1 MELIEKK
8 NAYIINQDLIKS
20 LYFDDNLSI
29 IEISKKLNLNSNTLS
44 VFIKNKWGRKTLSKS
59 CTKYNF
65 DENIFD
71 NIDIEWK
78 AYFLGWMIT
87 DGNLYKKAKKNTIS
101 LCITE
106 SDKYILD
113 YFNCKIFDCK
123 KPLNYRKA
131 RLKKGT
137 EYLCKPLWRFQ
148 IDSQK
153 LIEKFEKLGI
163 VENKSLI
170 VEFPNYLD
178 KTLLRHFI
186 RGVFEGD
193 GSIGINRVEP
203 NKCIKFFSASIL
215 FINKLQEILNT
226 ELNITS
232 KINKKENKENP
243 LYILTFSKKEDVL
256 KFKEYI
262 YKDCEM
268 FLKRKYEKFNTK

>member
-1 MELIEKK
+1 MELIKK
-8 NAYIINQDLIKS
+8 ENSYIINQNLINH
-20 LYFDDNLSI
+20 LYFVDNLSI
-29 IEISKKLNLNSNTLS
+29 VEIAKKLNLNPNTLS
-44 VFIKNKWGRKTLSKS
+44 IFIKNKWGRKSKS
-59 CTKYNF
+59 KAKTKYNF
-65 DENIFD
+65 DESIFD
-71 NIDIEWK
+71 NIDEEWK
-78 AYFLGWMIT
+78 AYFLGWIIT

-113 YFNCKIFDCK
+113 YFNCKIFNCK

-137 EYLCKPLWRFQ
+137 TYLCKPLWRFQ
-148 IDSQK
+148 IDSK
-153 LIEKFEKLGI
+153 ESIEKFEKLGI

-170 VEFPNYLD
+170 VEFPSYLND
-178 KTLLRHFI
+178 ELLRHFI

-193 GSIGINRVEP
+193 GYIGINRIEQS
-203 NKCIKFFSASIL
+203 KCIKFFSASIL
-215 FINKLQEILNT
+215 FINKLQEILNKK
-226 ELNITS
+226 LKINS
-232 KINKKENKENP
+232 KIKENKTETNS
-243 LYILTFSKKEDVL
+243 LYVLSFYKKEDIL